1 MRSLALTALAGLL
14 VAATAT
20 ATWGGSGRGN
30 VAARARTLGTGM
42 VPTAAA
48 STKKVVLSWAGSTF
62 LEGGAVPAYVV
73 RRYNAT
79 TGQLQPI
86 GATCATNV
94 TALTCTENNVPNG
107 AWRYTVTPAAGSWRG
122 GESAKSS
129 TVTIL

>member
-1 MRSLALTALAGLL
+1 VRSLAVTVLAALL
-14 VAATAT
+14 VAAT

-30 VAARARTLGTGM
+30 VAARARTLGAGM

-48 STKKVVLSWAGSTF
+48 STKKVVLSWAASTF
-62 LEGGAVPAYVV
+62 LEGGTVPAYVV

-86 GATCATNV
+86 GANCATNV
-94 TALTCTENNVPNG
+94 TALTCTESNVPSG
-107 AWRYTVTPAAGSWRG
+107 AWRYTVTPAAGPWRG
-122 GESAKSS
+122 GESAKNS